1 MPAGNTGWLGTD
13 RAIRVN
19 ETNWNR
25 KQYASTRQ
33 INYTQSFQQI
43 ECFERT
49 MLHQFLEINVID
61 LPISISILDLH
72 KNVTYRPTSIN
83 TRSFLMD
90 VNTHFESQ
98 PTELMSMPT
107 FSSLHAQ
114 CFMKKSHEINTIAM
128 DVPEVPQ
135 GLKEIALGRY
145 TTTFLGARKQ
155 KLRNERI
162 TFFLS
167 SFVLCFQKCGDRTV
181 FNSWTEYFWR

>member
-1 MPAGNTGWLGTD
+1 MDQLPHSGATLAKFMNTRPMPAGDTGWLGTD

-19 ETNWNR
+19 ETNWNT

-43 ECFERT
+43 ECFERI

-83 TRSFLMD
+83 TQSFLMD
-90 VNTHFESQ
+90 VNAHFESQ

-135 GLKEIALGRY
+135 GDCPGQIHDH
-145 TTTFLGARKQ
+145 FLG
-155 KLRNERI
+155 
-162 TFFLS
+162 S
-167 SFVLCFQKCGDRTV
+167 SKA
-181 FNSWTEYFWR
+181 EAP